1 MRARHTA
8 LRRGLTLGTVT
19 LAISAGLTTGASAA
33 PPPAGPDPDSAA
45 TPVLDWIPC
54 PGETGPPGSECATA
68 RVPLS
73 YRDPTGPQISL
84 ALTKRPAKDPQH
96 KIGTVFTNP
105 GGPGSRGRIPP
116 RLSPVMSA
124 RFDIVGFD
132 PRGTNGSTPVTCSD
146 DPADDMKLSPVFPV
160 TEAEEAAAI
169 RQVGEVTAR
178 CAQHAGPLLGHMSTA
193 NVARDLDLLRRAV
206 GDPQLTYIGTSYG
219 THLGEVYANLFPQRV
234 RAMVL
239 DGVLQP
245 QEWTTGRLPGQSSQ
259 PYIYRIGPY
268 LGTQTAL
275 NTLLREC
282 AAHTQC
288 AFGEPGATEQSLR
301 RKYDDL
307 LGTLRRGPVTLTDSH
322 GETQQIT
329 YQDLVNQMLTALYS
343 WNAAEYITP
352 FLQAVYLAAQHP
364 AATSAVAPVHVP
376 VPTPP
381 RFSRADETS
390 ATTAE
395 PDEPQRAF
403 NTWFNAVACTDSDNP
418 RDPRAVGRYA
428 RLAEPAAPGF
438 ASAWIYRS
446 LPCTSWPVT
455 DPDRY
460 TGPWNRSTAN
470 PVLLIGNRLGD
481 PATPYEDAVSTS
493 HLLGRA
499 RLLTADIAGH
509 GVAYDGLNQCVDQW
523 LDAYLTD
530 LTLPPADTVCA
541 ADRRPFDPQPA
552 SR

>member
-1 MRARHTA
+1 MRARQSA
-8 LRRGLTLGTVT
+8 FRRGIALGTVT

-33 PPPAGPDPDSAA
+33 TPPAGPDSDRAA
-45 TPVLDWIPC
+45 TPVLDWAPC

-73 YRDPTGPQISL
+73 YRDPAGPQISL

-105 GGPGSRGRIPP
+105 GGPGSSGRIPP
-116 RLSPVMSA
+116 RLSPVMAA

-132 PRGTNGSTPVTCSD
+132 PRGIRNSTPVTCSD
-146 DPADDMKLSPVFPV
+146 DPADDAKLSPVFPV

-206 GDPQLTYIGTSYG
+206 GDQQLSYLGTSYG

-245 QEWTTGRLPGQSSQ
+245 QEWTTGTLPGQSGE
-259 PYIYRIGPY
+259 PYIYRIGSY
-268 LGTQTAL
+268 LGAQTAL
-275 NTLLREC
+275 NTVMREC
-282 AAHTQC
+282 AAHAQC
-288 AFGEPGATEQSLR
+288 EFGEPGATEQSLH

-307 LGTLRRGPVTLTDSH
+307 LATLRRGPVTLTDSH

-329 YQDLVNQMLTALYS
+329 YQDLVMRMLSGLY
-343 WNAAEYITP
+343 NPDAAADLTP
-352 FLQAVYLAAQHP
+352 FLQTLYLAAQHP
-364 AATSAVAPVHVP
+364 AATAPAPGHVP
-376 VPTPP
+376 VPAPP
-381 RFSRADETS
+381 RFSRA
-390 ATTAE
+390 AE
-395 PDEPQRAF
+395 PDEPQIAY
-403 NTWFNAVACTDSDNP
+403 NTWHNAVACTDTDNP

-428 RLAEPAAPGF
+428 RLAEAAAPGF
-438 ASAWIYRS
+438 ASVWIYAG
-446 LPCTSWPVT
+446 LPCASWLVT

-460 TGPWNRSTAN
+460 TGPWNRPTAN

-509 GVAYDGLNQCVDQW
+509 GVAYDGRNQCVDQW
-523 LDAYLTD
+523 LDGYLTD
-530 LTLPPADTVCA
+530 LTLPPAGTVCA
-541 ADRRPFDPQPA
+541 AERGPFDPPSG

>member
-1 MRARHTA
+1 MSARRSA
-8 LRRGLTLGTVT
+8 LRRGLTLGTVILT
-19 LAISAGLTTGASAA
+19 ISAGLTMGASAA
-33 PPPAGPDPDSAA
+33 TPPAAPDSDSAA
-45 TPVLDWIPC
+45 TPVLDWVPC

-73 YRDPTGPQISL
+73 YRDPAGPQISL

-105 GGPGSRGRIPP
+105 GGPGGGGRIPP
-116 RLSPVMSA
+116 RLEPVVSA

-132 PRGTNGSTPVTCSD
+132 PRGTFASTPVTCSD
-146 DPADDMKLSPVFPV
+146 DPADDARLSPVFPI

-169 RQVGEVTAR
+169 QQVGDVTAR

-206 GDPQLTYIGTSYG
+206 GDRQLTYVGTSYG

-245 QEWTTGRLPGQSSQ
+245 QEWTTGRLPGQSSE
-259 PYIYRIGPY
+259 PYVYRLGSY
-268 LGTQTAL
+268 LGAQTAL

-282 AAHTQC
+282 AAHVQC
-288 AFGEPGATEQSLR
+288 EFGGPDATERSLH
-301 RKYDDL
+301 RKYDAL
-307 LGTLRRGPVTLTDSH
+307 LATLRRGPVTFTDSH
-322 GETQQIT
+322 GETQQVT
-329 YQDLVNQMLTALYS
+329 YQELVSRMLSALYG
-343 WNAAEYITP
+343 WDAAAYITP
-352 FLQAVYLAAQHP
+352 FLQTVYLAAQHP
-364 AATSAVAPVHVP
+364 AVAAAAPAQDA
-376 VPTPP
+376 VPTAP
-381 RFSRADETS
+381 RFSRPEEAS
-390 ATTAE
+390 APNEE
-395 PDEPQRAF
+395 PDEPQIAY
-403 NTWFNAVACTDSDNP
+403 NTWHNAVACTDSDNP

-428 RLAEPAAPGF
+428 RLAEAAAPGF
-438 ASAWIYRS
+438 ASVWIYS
-446 LPCTSWPVT
+446 GLPCASWPVT

-460 TGPWNRSTAN
+460 TGPWNRLTAN
-470 PVLLIGNRLGD
+470 PVLLVGNRLGD

-509 GVAYDGLNQCVDQW
+509 GVAYDGRNQCVDQW
-523 LDAYLTD
+523 LDSYLTD
-530 LTLPPADTVCA
+530 LALPPAGTVCA
-541 ADRRPFDPQPA
+541 ADQGPFDPPSA